1 MSRVHQIKERTLR
14 DAAGM
19 DRKERLNYLD
29 ERNDVE
35 IRKKI
40 KNFESGR
47 VHQIACPKLIQVS
60 AIST

>member
-1 MSRVHQIKERTLR
+1 MYVSRVHQIKERTLR

-35 IRKKI
+35 IRKRI
-40 KNFESGR
+40 KNFRETFQR
-47 VHQIACPKLIQVS
+47 VDACTKLY
-60 AIST
+60 APN

>member
-1 MSRVHQIKERTLR
+1 MYVSRVLQIKERTLR

-35 IRKKI
+35 IRKRI
-40 KNFESGR
+40 KNFRETFQR
-47 VHQIACPKLIQVS
+47 VDVCTKLY
-60 AIST
+60 APN